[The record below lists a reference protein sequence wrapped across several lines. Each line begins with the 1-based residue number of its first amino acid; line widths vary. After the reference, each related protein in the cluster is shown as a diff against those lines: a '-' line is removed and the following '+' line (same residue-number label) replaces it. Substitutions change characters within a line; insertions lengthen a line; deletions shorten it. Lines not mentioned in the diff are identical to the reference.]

1 MDMHGS
7 TRMEHALFAITL
19 TAMAYLCLQTLA
31 LAAQV
36 L

>member
-1 MDMHGS
+1 
-7 TRMEHALFAITL
+7 MEHALFAITL
-19 TAMAYLCLQTLA
+19 TAMAYLCLETLA